1 MFDLCYK
8 QRGETL
14 YLKVTE
20 VHLGNLN
27 KKLLKKFTLFG
38 NVMQQQSVFC
48 WYKIGIE
55 WEKYQIV
62 FIAAALKTEQ
72 EVESIVSTCR

>member
-1 MFDLCYK
+1 MTQMFDLCYK

-27 KKLLKKFTLFG
+27 KKLLKKLRLFLK
-38 NVMQQQSVFC
+38 C
-48 WYKIGIE
+48 Y
-55 WEKYQIV
+55 
-62 FIAAALKTEQ
+62 AATI
-72 EVESIVSTCR
+72 SILLI